1 MAAGQRVGVA
11 GQKIGH
17 VTLVQH
23 HYKMVIQ
30 ISHQNLENPL
40 NLSSFQMVSVSSSI
54 EYDIRS

>member
-1 MAAGQRVGVA
+1 MAAVLRVGVA
-11 GQKIGH
+11 AVLRVGVTGQKIGH

-40 NLSSFQMVSVSSSI
+40 NLSSFLSF
-54 EYDIRS
+54 